1 VLTAAVFGN
10 SKRLSQRSSK
20 TIVNVTATVRRCLW
34 LLLATA
40 LVWNS
45 TVTRADVG
53 NAEYVLGAGDVVRI
67 TVFNN
72 PELATDARISET
84 GAISFPL
91 IGNVPV
97 VGLTISQAQDAI
109 AKKLGEGHFVAKA
122 QVNILPTLLVGSQ
135 VTVVGHVNRPGR
147 YPLQTTNTHVSDALA
162 AAGGVDG
169 VGADTIIL
177 IQHRGGKEI
186 RKPLDVTEL
195 FVKGSEQDEL
205 VQGGDTLYVPREPV
219 FYIYGEVEKPGACRL
234 ERHMTVMQGL
244 AVGGFANE
252 KGSERRTQMYRQD
265 DDGKMH
271 EVDVNLTDMLK
282 PNDVIFV
289 RLRIF

>member
-1 VLTAAVFGN
+1 MQFFPIDPTELP
-10 SKRLSQRSSK
+10 
-20 TIVNVTATVRRCLW
+20 VTSHAMATVRKCLCT
-34 LLLATA
+34 LAMIGLTWTA
-40 LVWNS
+40 ALAS
-45 TVTRADVG
+45 ADTG
-53 NAEYVLGAGDVVRI
+53 ATEYVLGAGDVVHI

-72 PELATDARISET
+72 PELTTDARISET

-97 VGLTISQAQDAI
+97 VGLTISQAQQAI
-109 AKKLGEGHFVAKA
+109 ARKLGEGHFVTNA

-147 YPLQTTNTHVSDALA
+147 YPLQTTNTHISDALA
-162 AAGGVDG
+162 AAGGIDP
-169 VGADTIIL
+169 VGADTVIL

-186 RKPLDVTEL
+186 RKSLDMNDL

-205 VQGGDTLYVPREPV
+205 VQGGDTLYLPRQSV
-219 FYIYGEVEKPGACRL
+219 FYVYGEVRNPGSFRL

-252 KGSERRTQMYRQD
+252 KGSERRTQIYRQD
-265 DDGKMH
+265 EDGKMH
-271 EVDVNLTDMLK
+271 EVDLNLTDRLQ
-282 PNDVIFV
+282 PNDVIYV
-289 RLRIF
+289 RTRIF